1 MGVPGI
7 KQRPETVLR
16 CKIKGYTQKDI
27 YAGYPGHLYFR
38 VPLTGG
44 YLVKGVDIRFT
55 CCLFFALPSCGDHL
69 WISRQK
75 GLWRRITGGLTV
87 SVWLQLVKS
96 WVFDQIGEFYLE
108 QWSSTIKLG
117 DSSLAQHYIN
127 SEQFLEPVL
136 IHSKGE
142 ADSNDTLLQSLAA
155 SLPCNFLVSPLNR
168 WAVKYGW

>member
-1 MGVPGI
+1 M
-7 KQRPETVLR
+7 
-16 CKIKGYTQKDI
+16 YTQDI
-27 YAGYPGHLYFR
+27 QVIFIFR
-38 VPLTGG
+38 VPQTGG
-44 YLVKGVDIRFT
+44 YLVKGVDIWFT

-75 GLWRRITGGLTV
+75 RLWRHKRSTDCNV

-117 DSSLAQHYIN
+117 DSSLGQHYIN

-142 ADSNDTLLQSLAA
+142 ANSNDTLLQSLA
-155 SLPCNFLVSPLNR
+155 SLSCNFLVSPLSR